1 MSAMLK
7 PLMSLVS
14 PSFYKAQF
22 AATVKSLHGDLMAGS
37 IAPLY
42 KAIALVG
49 FTGYLVEYSAIGRHH
64 VMHKQAI
71 VAKAMAGAHH

>member
-7 PLMSLVS
+7 PLMSLAS
-14 PSFYKAQF
+14 PAFYKAQF
-22 AATVKSLHGDLMAGS
+22 AATVKNLHTDLMAGS
-37 IAPLY
+37 IMPLY

-49 FTGYLVEYSAIGRHH
+49 FTGYIVEYSAIGRHH